1 MKRQVYLDN
10 LKLFLTLL
18 VIFHHAAQPHMPGSY
33 WPYHFSDDSMLL
45 PGIWHFL
52 STNASFFMGLFF
64 LIAGYFVPRSYD
76 KQGPAR
82 FAGKK
87 LVHLGI
93 PSVLMTALIS
103 ICLVHRFEIAHMWFL
118 ENLLFFSLLYIIFR
132 LLFPA
137 PFSFAKKGPSIWLLL
152 AVALGMGAIV
162 QIVRHFYAQDYWVG
176 LGRILFFEPA
186 RYGQYVIMFVLGLF
200 ASRCDFFERMDKR
213 TGLTCLV
220 AGGLLAIGNYLRAG
234 GPWDHFVGTCFGF
247 YESIMS
253 ISISF
258 GLIWL
263 FREGLNRSNRFVS
276 WCCAQTMWVYIVHL
290 PLMVCLQFAF
300 DGLLM
305 PPIQKFFF
313 IGTLSTVV
321 SFFVAGLITFT
332 ATAPVFSLPY
342 NR

>member
-1 MKRQVYLDN
+1 
-10 LKLFLTLL
+10 
-18 VIFHHAAQPHMPGSY
+18 
-33 WPYHFSDDSMLL
+33 
-45 PGIWHFL
+45 
-52 STNASFFMGLFF
+52 MGLFF

-118 ENLLFFSLLYIIFR
+118 ENLLFFSLLYAIFR
-132 LLFPA
+132 LLFPT

-332 ATAPVFSLPY
+332 ATAPVLSLPY

>member
-1 MKRQVYLDN
+1 
-10 LKLFLTLL
+10 
-18 VIFHHAAQPHMPGSY
+18 
-33 WPYHFSDDSMLL
+33 
-45 PGIWHFL
+45 
-52 STNASFFMGLFF
+52 
-64 LIAGYFVPRSYD
+64 
-76 KQGPAR
+76 
-82 FAGKK
+82 
-87 LVHLGI
+87 
-93 PSVLMTALIS
+93 
-103 ICLVHRFEIAHMWFL
+103 
-118 ENLLFFSLLYIIFR
+118 
-132 LLFPA
+132 
-137 PFSFAKKGPSIWLLL
+137 
-152 AVALGMGAIV
+152 MGAIV

-176 LGRILFFEPA
+176 LGHILFFEPA

-332 ATAPVFSLPY
+332 ATAPVLSLPY

>member
-1 MKRQVYLDN
+1 MD
-10 LKLFLTLL
+10 
-18 VIFHHAAQPHMPGSY
+18 AM
-33 WPYHFSDDSMLL
+33 
-45 PGIWHFL
+45 
-52 STNASFFMGLFF
+52 
-64 LIAGYFVPRSYD
+64 D
-76 KQGPAR
+76 KAAR

-118 ENLLFFSLLYIIFR
+118 ENLLFFSLLYTIFR

-176 LGRILFFEPA
+176 LGHILFFEPA

-332 ATAPVFSLPY
+332 ATAPVLSLPY

>member
-1 MKRQVYLDN
+1 
-10 LKLFLTLL
+10 
-18 VIFHHAAQPHMPGSY
+18 
-33 WPYHFSDDSMLL
+33 
-45 PGIWHFL
+45 
-52 STNASFFMGLFF
+52 
-64 LIAGYFVPRSYD
+64 
-76 KQGPAR
+76 
-82 FAGKK
+82 
-87 LVHLGI
+87 
-93 PSVLMTALIS
+93 
-103 ICLVHRFEIAHMWFL
+103 
-118 ENLLFFSLLYIIFR
+118 
-132 LLFPA
+132 
-137 PFSFAKKGPSIWLLL
+137 
-152 AVALGMGAIV
+152 
-162 QIVRHFYAQDYWVG
+162 
-176 LGRILFFEPA
+176 
-186 RYGQYVIMFVLGLF
+186 MFVLGLF

-332 ATAPVFSLPY
+332 ATAPVLSLPY